1 MDIVDKGVVLKKKQ
15 VNKKTEKPENKGRN
29 KEAKLNKKEN
39 DPKGRLFK
47 RIIKIAVV
55 LLIVFLSVFTFI
67 STRGGSKASIFQ
79 QFDQLVNKEKPFAI
93 VIYDTYSPLGKSKL
107 DNINKVTDKLKEKI
121 PVLII
126 EYKEDDEKSH
136 FFIDKYDVET
146 LPAIILLNSKGEKV
160 VRFFWPFSTLE
171 ILRKAEEVLVKEGK

>member
-1 MDIVDKGVVLKKKQ
+1 MKKKQ
-15 VNKKTEKPENKGRN
+15 INKKTEKPENKVRN
-29 KEAKLNKKEN
+29 KDPKLNKKKN

-55 LLIVFLSVFTFI
+55 LFIVVLSVFTFV
-67 STRGGSKASIFQ
+67 STRSNNEASIFQ

-93 VIYDTYSPLGKSKL
+93 VVYDTYSPLGKSKA
-107 DNINKVTDKLKEKI
+107 DNVNKIADELKEEI

-136 FFIDKYDVET
+136 FFIDKYEVET
-146 LPAIILLNSKGEKV
+146 LPAIILLNGKGEKV
-160 VRFFWPFSTLE
+160 VRFSWPFSASE
-171 ILRKAEEVLVKEGK
+171 IVRKVEEVLVKEGK